1 MLKALFSVQY
11 MLTRKYGSSWK
22 LTCRLGEAGS
32 SHCGPALR
40 VSLTNASSLLSLQEG
55 NHKRWIFF
63 MLLFTSIILFRRYG
77 TVFQNAFVGFF
88 MPVQTYTDNRL

>member
-11 MLTRKYGSSWK
+11 MVTRKYGSSWK

-40 VSLTNASSLLSLQEG
+40 VVLTNALSLLSLQEG
-55 NHKRWIFF
+55 RVNRDGYFIRFYLFQSFF
-63 MLLFTSIILFRRYG
+63 FVGTVLFSRMLL
-77 TVFQNAFVGFF
+77 
-88 MPVQTYTDNRL
+88 